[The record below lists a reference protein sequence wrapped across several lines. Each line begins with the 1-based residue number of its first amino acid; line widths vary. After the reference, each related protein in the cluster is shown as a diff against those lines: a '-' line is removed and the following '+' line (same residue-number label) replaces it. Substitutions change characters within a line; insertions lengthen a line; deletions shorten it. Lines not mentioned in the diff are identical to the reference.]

1 MTLRRAC
8 PADAPR
14 LAVLAQWVWL
24 DSYAGDGVE
33 ARFLPYLVESFCA
46 DAFERLIADPDRA
59 LWVLE
64 EGAALQGLAQLRRGS
79 PAPVAGTAAPEV
91 ELERLYVAPRCTGR
105 GLGGAL
111 MAAAR
116 STWPARALWLSVW
129 EGNAGAQRFYRRE
142 GGEYIG
148 DTDFMLDGQAHRN
161 LVFGWP
167 AR

>member
-14 LAVLAQWVWL
+14 LAALAQWVWL

-33 ARFLPYLVESFCA
+33 ARFLPYLAESFSA

-64 EGAALQGLAQLRRGS
+64 EGQALQGLAQLRRGS
-79 PAPVAGTAAPEV
+79 PAPVAGAASGV
-91 ELERLYVAPRCTGR
+91 ELERLYVAPCRTGR
-105 GLGGAL
+105 GLGVAL

-116 STWPARALWLSVW
+116 STWPAQALWLSVW
-129 EGNAGAQRFYRRE
+129 EGNDGAQRFYRRE
-142 GGEYIG
+142 GGEHIG
-148 DTDFMLDGQAHRN
+148 DTDFVLDGQAHRN